1 MKISPTFF
9 RKCLK
14 KFSPLPAAAAALV
27 LCRPAVAQ
35 SGPRTSPA
43 VVAAAEKD
51 TQAGTIQKV
60 ELLGRP
66 GALEF
71 TQDEIG
77 LKVKMPA
84 DMPSEYAVSL

>member
-1 MKISPTFF
+1 
-9 RKCLK
+9 
-14 KFSPLPAAAAALV
+14 
-27 LCRPAVAQ
+27 
-35 SGPRTSPA
+35 
-43 VVAAAEKD
+43 VAAAEKD